1 MALTV
6 CLFIIFIWVVV
17 VVVVVVSFG
26 RRLER
31 DEPSC
36 GSMGAFLTGFA
47 SGTKRWK
54 NPGGGGMVGVEAAV
68 EAMK

>member
-1 MALTV
+1 VALTV

-54 NPGGGGMVGVEAAV
+54 DPGGGGMVGVEAAV